1 MADKPAQIKKPKK
14 KDKGITADS
23 VNYPT
28 DFELSSVGEKGSL
41 PLKKSANA
49 YANIYV
55 QGIEDDKKKTTTARK
70 RNSISRLEEIEKMQ
84 YKNADFNTKGKEVKS
99 IAKIAEQNKK
109 NKAEGLKIARD
120 RLKRKNKPYA
130 KKQQS
135 AKAIDTGS
143 TFAKGGRAGYKHGK
157 YVTAEPNPH
166 VDIKKYVTKDG
177 KDDGKRYR
185 VPDSEMKVSKKKL
198 KGLGSLGGPSPAGRS
213 SPAKKIE
220 SKAKGGRA
228 GYSVGGIAMRGV
240 SKILMKK

>member
-14 KDKGITADS
+14 KDKGLKTADS

-28 DFELSSVGEKGSL
+28 NFELASIGEKKGL

-49 YANIYV
+49 YADIYV

-120 RLKRKNKPYA
+120 RLKRKNKSYA

-143 TFAKGGRAGYKHGK
+143 TFAKGGR
-157 YVTAEPNPH
+157 T
-166 VDIKKYVTKDG
+166 
-177 KDDGKRYR
+177 
-185 VPDSEMKVSKKKL
+185 
-198 KGLGSLGGPSPAGRS
+198 
-213 SPAKKIE
+213 
-220 SKAKGGRA
+220 
-228 GYSVGGIAMRGV
+228 GYSVGGRAMRGV
-240 SKILMKK
+240 SKILIKK

>member
-14 KDKGITADS
+14 KDKGLKTADS

-28 DFELSSVGEKGSL
+28 NFELASIGEKKGL

-49 YANIYV
+49 YADIYV

-84 YKNADFNTKGKEVKS
+84 YKNADFNTKGKKVKE

-109 NKAEGLKIARD
+109 NKAFGLKIARD
-120 RLKRKNKPYA
+120 RLKQKNKPYA

-135 AKAIDTGS
+135 AKAMDTGS
-143 TFAKGGRAGYKHGK
+143 IFAKGGRAGYKHAGK
-157 YVTAEPNPH
+157 VGSMAKP
-166 VDIKKYVTKDG
+166 K
-177 KDDGKRYR
+177 
-185 VPDSEMKVSKKKL
+185 S
-198 KGLGSLGGPSPAGRS
+198 GLGQEARKRKNDLKIKIGEEGPAN
-213 SPAKKIE
+213 KYDKTFTL
-220 SKAKGGRA
+220 KMAKGGRA
-228 GYSVGGIAMRGV
+228 GYSVGGRAMRGV